1 MTDQQPAAGAD
12 LSSTDTFVP
21 KGTLP
26 GTGVATV
33 IVALGQLFEDE
44 SWRRAFAYGGPALA
58 GLLSTAWG
66 WFAGPLE
73 RRQYFRAG
81 LRVIDKRLKDPG
93 TTDEE
98 KKTLREQRQKLL
110 DAYLGWIHRKLGGS
124 NGAGKH

>member
-1 MTDQQPAAGAD
+1 MPGTQPDAGVGR
-12 LSSTDTFVP
+12 SSTDAFVP

-44 SWRRAFAYGGPALA
+44 PWRRAFAYGGPALA

-81 LRVIDKRLKDPG
+81 LREIDKGLKDPG
-93 TTDEE
+93 TTEE
-98 KKTLREQRQKLL
+98 ENKEAQRT
-110 DAYLGWIHRKLGGS
+110 A
-124 NGAGKH
+124 